1 MLLGERISG
10 AWKSTDVVEPK
21 YSEFWEFRP
30 SEHSLGWLLGM
41 PKSAPEHSAGT
52 VLVTLSVL
60 WEDGVLAELIA
71 PFKIGMRWVF
81 DGTEEKQ

>member
-10 AWKSTDVVEPK
+10 AWESADVVEPK
-21 YSEFWEFRP
+21 YSELWEFRP
-30 SEHSLGWLLGM
+30 SERSRGRLLGV
-41 PKSAPEHSAGT
+41 PKSTPEHPAGA

-81 DGTEEKQ
+81 DGTEE

>member
-21 YSEFWEFRP
+21 LSELWEFRP
-30 SEHSLGWLLGM
+30 SEHSRGRLSGV
-41 PKSAPEHSAGT
+41 PKSAPEHSAGA

-60 WEDGVLAELIA
+60 WEDGVLTELIP
-71 PFKIGMRWVF
+71 PFKIGLRWMF
-81 DGTEEKQ
+81 DGTEE